1 MIAILAFIIV
11 WAFYSI
17 VAILA
22 IPYTWIKAIVIGIK
36 QRSIKAYWSTMWQW
50 CYKSSWG
57 LDQAGSPLLSHL
69 GNDLMIKPNGER
81 LGSPDKTLSYYFGV
95 NKLKGTL
102 YWFGLLWAYTVDLV
116 ALFFGDVNHVEKA
129 AKADQFNK

>member
-1 MIAILAFIIV
+1 MIAITAYLLVLVFYVII
-11 WAFYSI
+11 
-17 VAILA
+17 AILA
-22 IPYTWIKAIVIGIK
+22 IPYTYIKAIIRGC
-36 QRSIKAYWSTMWQW
+36 KAMSFKVYWSTMWQW
-50 CYKSSWG
+50 CYKAAWG

-95 NKLKGTL
+95 NKLNGTL

-116 ALFFGDVNHVEKA
+116 ALFFGDINHVEKA